1 MSADTLIL
9 LKYNTS
15 PGIVPTTGQLV
26 LRELA
31 INTFDGEVYFKKD
44 NGTQSV
50 IRIAS
55 SNNLKT
61 INNINLIGTGNITV
75 SLPTKANTILSTS
88 FTGNPK
94 KATVTFS
101 TPFIDANYSIALSA
115 ANARTFTI
123 ENKTANG
130 FIINTN
136 ANTALTGNVD
146 YTATKHGEV

>member
-1 MSADTLIL
+1 MTTSIL
-9 LKYNTS
+9 LKFNATT
-15 PGIVPTTGQLV
+15 GVVPTLGQLS

-31 INTFDGEVYFKKD
+31 INTFDGEVFFKKD
-44 NGTQSV
+44 NGTESV

-61 INNINLIGTGNITV
+61 INGISLIGTGNLIV
-75 SLPTKANTILSTS
+75 SLPTKANTVLAGS

-101 TPFIDANYSIALSA
+101 TPFADANYSIALSA

-123 ENKTANG
+123 ENKTPNG
-130 FIINTN
+130 FVINTN
-136 ANTALTGNVD
+136 ANTALTGSVD
-146 YTATKHGEV
+146 YTATKHGET